1 MLVHGAQELGGARL
15 LVAADAGVVPRCNEV
30 RSTRK
35 GAVCKGAKLDGLVA
49 HHVGVGCEA
58 VRVGVHQVVH
68 NGALVLLLAV
78 PDLEANAQGHSNA
91 LGVRKVV
98 GPGAAVPRQVARP
111 VAHVDGRDVVALLN
125 KERGRER
132 RVHASG
138 EAEKD
143 LLAH

>member
-1 MLVHGAQELGGARL
+1 M
-15 LVAADAGVVPRCNEV
+15 
-30 RSTRK
+30 
-35 GAVCKGAKLDGLVA
+35 
-49 HHVGVGCEA
+49 
-58 VRVGVHQVVH
+58 RVGVHQVVH

-111 VAHVDGRDVVALLN
+111 VAHVDGCDVVALLN
-125 KERGRER
+125 KERRRER